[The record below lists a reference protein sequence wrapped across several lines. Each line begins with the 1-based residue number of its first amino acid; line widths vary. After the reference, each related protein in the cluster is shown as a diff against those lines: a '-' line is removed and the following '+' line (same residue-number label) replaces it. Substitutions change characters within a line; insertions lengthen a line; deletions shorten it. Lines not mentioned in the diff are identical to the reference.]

1 MVGIG
6 CCFFFFYRV
15 QMKLSALYG
24 LDTVERRYKEGAT
37 MTRFS
42 YTKVNPTRENSF
54 FTYLWLSP

>member
-24 LDTVERRYKEGAT
+24 LDTVEPRYKEGAT

-54 FTYLWLSP
+54 FTYL